1 VELLIAAVIGGVL
14 LAGGLMV
21 VIWKVVSGA
30 VENGLDWLIHNFGNE
45 RAAREV
51 EEKWRTRPPS

>member
-1 VELLIAAVIGGVL
+1 MELLIAAVVGGVL
-14 LAGGLMV
+14 LAVALMV

-45 RAAREV
+45 RAARKV
-51 EEKWRTRPPS
+51 EEKWREKEGY

>member
-1 VELLIAAVIGGVL
+1 MELLIAAVVGGVL
-14 LAGGLMV
+14 LALGLMA

-30 VENGLDWLIHNFGNE
+30 VDNGLDWLIHKFGND

-51 EEKWRTRPPS
+51 EEKSRARD